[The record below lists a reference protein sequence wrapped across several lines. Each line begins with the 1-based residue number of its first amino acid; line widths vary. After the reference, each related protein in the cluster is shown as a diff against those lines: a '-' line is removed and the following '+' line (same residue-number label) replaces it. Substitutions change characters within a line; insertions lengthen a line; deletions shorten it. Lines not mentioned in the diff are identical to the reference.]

1 MEYFIMKL
9 QNEKDP
15 YDNDPNKGEVFEENG
30 KRYFWSFSDAP
41 VDSRDTSP
49 KTAFAPHEID
59 PNSPI
64 SAPFGLAHLNVVY
77 EQPTEPCVISDLGDT
92 LVSVFS
98 LVVCGMFYSIDQDL
112 RCIDARDTPDGRIT
126 LWEDSF
132 PLSGFEQQCL
142 AFRSKSVKEYE
153 ELKRQAIQTRKAGEV

>member
-1 MEYFIMKL
+1 MEM
-9 QNEKDP
+9 QNKKNP
-15 YDNDPNKGEVFEENG
+15 YDNVPNNGQMFKENG
-30 KRYFWSFSDAP
+30 KSYFWNFSDAL

-49 KTAFAPHEID
+49 KIAFAPHFAPHEID

-77 EQPTEPCVISDLGDT
+77 GEPTEPCVIPGLGDT
-92 LVSVFS
+92 PVSGFS

-112 RCIDARDTPDGRIT
+112 RCIDARETPDGRIT

-142 AFRSKSVKEYE
+142 AFRSKSVEEYE